1 MLLTFLM
8 TPSPNPV
15 SSTKTKT
22 VDLCHKSM
30 LNCLPLE
37 PLHEYACIPS
47 LKPGEGNGN
56 PLQYSCLENTHGRR
70 SLAGYSPRGRKRV
83 GHDSSD
89 LTYFSLKGP
98 GFSAGETLLWE
109 RSTVFS
115 SLEASNKSFLLIFGF
130 IESFC
135 FVFFC
140 FFFFGLTPTKTWPQ
154 FSGKS
159 RRCQA
164 ERRAPALAAREEE

>member
-1 MLLTFLM
+1 
-8 TPSPNPV
+8 
-15 SSTKTKT
+15 
-22 VDLCHKSM
+22 M

-56 PLQYSCLENTHGRR
+56 PLQYSCLENPHGRR

-109 RSTVFS
+109 RSPVFS

-135 FVFFC
+135 FVFV
-140 FFFFGLTPTKTWPQ
+140 FFFGLTPTKTWPQ
-154 FSGKS
+154 FSDKS